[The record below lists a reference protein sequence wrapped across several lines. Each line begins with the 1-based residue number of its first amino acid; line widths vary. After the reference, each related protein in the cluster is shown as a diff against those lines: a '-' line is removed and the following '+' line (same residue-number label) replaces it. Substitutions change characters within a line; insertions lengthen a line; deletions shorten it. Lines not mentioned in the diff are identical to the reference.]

1 VCGLLLK
8 VAGCRRPSALKPLG
22 RPRQLDARGC
32 KSMRAYRVIG
42 AVVVDSM
49 RDFPLFR
56 PHRASFLL
64 MEGIRSPYAHS
75 VAPFL
80 V

>member
-1 VCGLLLK
+1 
-8 VAGCRRPSALKPLG
+8 
-22 RPRQLDARGC
+22 
-32 KSMRAYRVIG
+32 MRAYRVIG